1 MECEYFSRF
10 NIQDYLNAFLNEE
23 EIKKLVEMRYNDL
36 AKKVGFNV
44 GLSESSSIEAIT
56 IMVLIEILKSHKKLE
71 EAGVLEG
78 AIELLF
84 IGLLKPAECSDYY
97 SEVLSYYN
105 IMNEDKW
112 SEAYRYVKER
122 FSWVKNHYIYQPNY
136 VYERMIIAKCEGND
150 NMYTTFLNMWRNDI
164 SYIEPNFGD
173 NIKMFDIY
181 WIGGKKIISG
191 SYTLIQL
198 YLEYFNTFREYMNQK
213 YS

>member
-1 MECEYFSRF
+1 MENEYFSRF
-10 NIQDYLNAFLNEE
+10 NIQNYLDAFLNEE
-23 EIKKLVEMRYNDL
+23 EVKKLVEMRYNEL

-56 IMVLIEILKSHKKLE
+56 IMVLIEILKAHKKLE
-71 EAGVLEG
+71 EARVLEG
-78 AIELLF
+78 AIELLY
-84 IGLLKPAECSDYY
+84 IGLIKPAECSDYY
-97 SEVLSYYN
+97 SEILSHYN
-105 IMNEDKW
+105 IMNEDNW
-112 SEAYRYVKER
+112 SEAYRHVKER

-173 NIKMFDIY
+173 NIKIFDIY